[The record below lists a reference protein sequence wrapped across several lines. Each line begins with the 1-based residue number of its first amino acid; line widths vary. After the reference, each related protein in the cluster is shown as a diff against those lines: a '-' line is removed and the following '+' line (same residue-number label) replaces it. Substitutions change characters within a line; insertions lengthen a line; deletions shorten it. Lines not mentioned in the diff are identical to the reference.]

1 MLSERTSKLY
11 GLQFAMPPA
20 PWKRGKQI
28 LSLRGVAQLHLD
40 LFGSALVLTRQQT
53 PKIQPKSCSQ
63 LPCPGSQGTM
73 LSSVVLPLIREQS
86 NCSWPRSPVNCFPL
100 CAGMGEQRAVVLPAP
115 WQPALPVRHRQ
126 GMCRG
131 HPGRLSL
138 PYSLEWV
145 HGATLPCISRKHL
158 ANISKALRQKLA
170 NHCLFILM
178 GKADSI

>member
-86 NCSWPRSPVNCFPL
+86 RLLLAQITSKLLPTVCWDGRAEGCGSPSSLAACSARQAQTGDVQGPPRETFTSLFPGVGAWGNL
-100 CAGMGEQRAVVLPAP
+100 
-115 WQPALPVRHRQ
+115 AL
-126 GMCRG
+126 
-131 HPGRLSL
+131 
-138 PYSLEWV
+138 Y
-145 HGATLPCISRKHL
+145 
-158 ANISKALRQKLA
+158 
-170 NHCLFILM
+170 
-178 GKADSI
+178 